1 MVFFR
6 QNKKINSYKL
16 DIILKYPIA
25 YKTTLLH
32 MNKSLIINTL
42 ALCFTLSFAQ
52 AQNVSTQSL
61 AGFWRIS
68 NTADAKAVSSFLR
81 IIPLENNLFVGSY
94 LSNGTKI
101 ELAGSVF
108 EPNQIYAI
116 EGANQEKSF
125 TFDGIMQSDYSISGN
140 YLDGGS
146 VTGQFVWEK
155 ICDDLGNAID
165 LNSPPCLE
173 KTTTFK
179 TETRMVKKLI
189 QVADTVTT
197 RGETRDENI
206 PLAETIQD
214 IPADAIIVGH
224 IGFDETVAYKTVEI
238 EVPEQVVVTE
248 ETEKEKQ
255 FAVQKNTVQE
265 TETAKVTV
273 KKPTIKMNKEA
284 ISNSKIVSSSAASS
298 KPLPTSFE
306 MENMKMSAPNKASA
320 TKIAESFTAA
330 TKKVNTVAPTKV
342 PASYNSNASQAEIE
356 AAKKAKLQSC
366 DTPVADASV
375 KIAQMVRGTK
385 AEENGRTY
393 HIVGSGET
401 MTAISKLYNI
411 SIVQLAELNK
421 KDCERIFVGEKL
433 LVK

>member
-1 MVFFR
+1 
-6 QNKKINSYKL
+6 
-16 DIILKYPIA
+16 
-25 YKTTLLH
+25 
-32 MNKSLIINTL
+32 MNKSLIFNTL
-42 ALCFTLSFAQ
+42 SLCFVFSFAQ
-52 AQNVSTQSL
+52 AQNISPQAL

-81 IIPLENNLFVGSY
+81 ITPLENNLFVGTY

-125 TFDGIMQSDYSISGN
+125 TFDGILQSDYSISGN
-140 YLDGGS
+140 YLDGGTT
-146 VTGQFVWEK
+146 TGQFVWEK

-165 LNSPPCLE
+165 LNTPPCLE

-189 QVADTVTT
+189 QVIDTTAT
-197 RGETRDENI
+197 KGEIRDENI

-238 EVPEQVVVTE
+238 EVPEQVVITE

-255 FAVQKNTVQE
+255 FAAQKNTVKEVVAVKE
-265 TETAKVTV
+265 TP
-273 KKPTIKMNKEA
+273 KKPTIKVNKEMV
-284 ISNSKIVSSSAASS
+284 SNSKIVSSSALAS

-306 MENMKMSAPNKASA
+306 TSNTKITPANKATSS
-320 TKIAESFTAA
+320 KIADSFTAA
-330 TKKVNTVAPTKV
+330 AKKPNPNIPTKV
-342 PASYNSNASQAEIE
+342 ATSYDANAALSLTD
-356 AAKKAKLQSC
+356 AAKMAKLQSC

-385 AEENGRTY
+385 AEENGHTY
-393 HIVGSGET
+393 HIVGAGET

-411 SIVQLAELNK
+411 SIVKLAELNK

>member
-1 MVFFR
+1 
-6 QNKKINSYKL
+6 
-16 DIILKYPIA
+16 
-25 YKTTLLH
+25 
-32 MNKSLIINTL
+32 MNKSLIFNTL
-42 ALCFTLSFAQ
+42 ALCFTFSFVQ
-52 AQNVSTQSL
+52 AQNISPQNL

-81 IIPLENNLFVGSY
+81 ITPLENNLFVGSY

-101 ELAGSVF
+101 ELTGSVF

-179 TETRMVKKLI
+179 TETRMVKKLV
-189 QVADTVTT
+189 QVAETVST
-197 RGETRDENI
+197 RGESRDENI

-284 ISNSKIVSSSAASS
+284 VSNSKIVTSSAASS

-306 MENMKMSAPNKASA
+306 MENMKISDSNKAASSK
-320 TKIAESFTAA
+320 KITEGFTAA
-330 TKKVNTVAPTKV
+330 VQKPYK
-342 PASYNSNASQAEIE
+342 PAKSYDSNASQAEIE